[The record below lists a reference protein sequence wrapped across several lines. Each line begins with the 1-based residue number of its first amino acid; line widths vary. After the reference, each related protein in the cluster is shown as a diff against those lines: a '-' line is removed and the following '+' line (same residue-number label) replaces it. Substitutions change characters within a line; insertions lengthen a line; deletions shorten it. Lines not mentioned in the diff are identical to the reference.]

1 MTWYKIKDNYVTFNI
16 KVKVNKNETRIVSVD
31 KDFIHVEIHSLP
43 IEGRANEEL
52 IKYFSKLFKVAQ
64 YLIEFVRGET
74 SKIKTLR
81 MKVSE
86 YTLIFIDSNNAT
98 IKIQDRVKVQI

>member
-1 MTWYKIKDNYVTFNI
+1 MDPA
-16 KVKVNKNETRIVSVD
+16 VKPRDDRHPDLLSTY
-31 KDFIHVEIHSLP
+31 DFIHVEIHSLP

-74 SKIKTLR
+74 SKIKILR

-86 YTLIFIDSNNAT
+86 YALIFIDSNNAT
-98 IKIQDRVKVQI
+98 IKIQDRIKAQKEKYRLW

>member
-16 KVKVNKNETRIVSVD
+16 KVNKNETRIVFVD

-52 IKYFSKLFKVAQ
+52 IKYFSKFFKVPQ

-86 YTLIFIDSNNAT
+86 YIVIFIDSNNAT
-98 IKIQDRVKVQI
+98 IKIQDRVKVQT